1 MKFYAII
8 FPFIVTFSAGSTAVA
23 GSSCFDPVFAIMTLD
38 KDDPITGERTQ
49 GCRGCHIGPGPVGEI
64 PYFGDTQAEVE
75 DHLVNFKEGEL
86 IIGGWESSII
96 ALYLRSGYMPF
107 EGVRWCPDQLE
118 LLHAWLDLVAP
129 AGPTP

>member
-1 MKFYAII
+1 MKLPTII
-8 FPFIVTFSAGSTAVA
+8 FPLIITFTAGSAA
-23 GSSCFDPVFAIMTLD
+23 LARGNPFDPVFAIMTQD
-38 KDDPITGERTQ
+38 KEDPITGERTQ

-64 PYFGDTQAEVE
+64 TYFGDTQDEVE
-75 DHLVNFKEGEL
+75 DQLINFKEGEL

-107 EGVRWCPDQLE
+107 EGVPWCPDQLE